1 MRSRGRSEESRG
13 KNVQSVRQRYNTTTT
28 AGWLCWKRVKPER
41 QHCVG
46 CQGWKVLGRRG
57 GWRICEVGAEGRK
70 RATRRGKAVE
80 RGRVVDTGERRR
92 ERSGAF
98 PRTVGP
104 RSGVGCPG
112 LISVCSGSG
121 FSFSPALPKQRE
133 SQKGKGRGGRIK
145 RETFVFFFFHLVIIK
160 KKKWGTTHPIFREH
174 IFFSLFFSPQ
184 LKEINKE

>member
-57 GWRICEVGAEGRK
+57 GWRICEVGAEERK
-70 RATRRGKAVE
+70 SATRRGKAVE

-112 LISVCSGSG
+112 LISACSGSG

-133 SQKGKGRGGRIK
+133 RQTGE
-145 RETFVFFFFHLVIIK
+145 RERWADKERDLCIFFFSSGHNK
-160 KKKWGTTHPIFREH
+160 KKVGDHT
-174 IFFSLFFSPQ
+174 SYL
-184 LKEINKE
+184 